1 MSGWIAFWQGKCRKD
16 DTLGGMVTTIGVI
29 GTGNMGSALVKGWL
43 QAGDDG
49 LRLLIW
55 DKVQQAARRLL
66 TCESVHLPPSLESLV
81 READPLVV
89 VVKPQDAPAL
99 LRTVRPQ
106 LRPGQ
111 KLISSMAG
119 VGLADLRALVGDGPL
134 LFRIMPNLAVALGA
148 GVVAVA
154 DEAGGPAK
162 DLQEVIDLLA
172 PLGLVVPVPESVF
185 DVVTAVTGAGPAWL
199 ALAVEAM
206 EDGAVS
212 AGVPR
217 PLARRLVRRMALQTA
232 RVLSRLDDSPER
244 LRSLVEDRAALC
256 RSALEQAEGRGITAA
271 YEAAVAAAAQ
281 RGRELAAQ
289 AQTIAARPC
298 TVEGEAPGEED
309 EAPASPGEAPALED
323 EVPAGHSLSRDREAP
338 RGDDQE
344 G

>member
-1 MSGWIAFWQGKCRKD
+1 
-16 DTLGGMVTTIGVI
+16 MVTTIGII

-43 QAGDDG
+43 SAGDDS

-55 DKVQQAARRLL
+55 DKVEQAARRLL
-66 TCESVHLPPSLESLV
+66 TCESVHMPPSLESLV

-89 VVKPQDAPAL
+89 VVKPQDAGAL
-99 LRTVRPQ
+99 LGTVGPL

-111 KLISSMAG
+111 KVISSMAG
-119 VGLADLRALVGDGPL
+119 VGLADLRALVGRGPL

-154 DEAGGPAK
+154 DEAGGPAP
-162 DLQEVIDLLA
+162 DLQQVIDLLS

-185 DVVTAVTGAGPAWL
+185 EVVTAVTGAGPALL
-199 ALAVEAM
+199 AVAVEAM
-206 EDGAVS
+206 EDGAVA

-232 RVLSRLDDSPER
+232 RLLPRLDDSPDC
-244 LRSLVEDRAALC
+244 LRSLVGDMAPLC
-256 RSALEQAEGRGITAA
+256 HTVLEQAEARGITAA
-271 YEAAVAAAAQ
+271 YEAAVVAAVQ

-289 AQTIAARPC
+289 AQTLAAVPC
-298 TVEGEAPGEED
+298 RVEGVVPAVEA
-309 EAPASPGEAPALED
+309 EAPALQGEAS
-323 EVPAGHSLSRDREAP
+323 AGASPVGDREAP